1 MSTGYFFEN
10 SLGLFRP
17 HLLLRVIAR
26 SLLVGVHDNVI
37 DSQGYSFVA
46 VVYATTLTT
55 LLNVGAQFLYTVESR
70 LGVLNFS
77 VLFQLVFM
85 CFVIG

>member
-1 MSTGYFFEN
+1 VFTGYFFEN

-17 HLLLRVIAR
+17 HLLLRVITG

-37 DSQGYSFVA
+37 YSQGYSFIA

-55 LLNVGAQFLYTVESR
+55 LLNAGAQFLYTVESR

-85 CFVIG
+85 